1 MTCRRKKM
9 WKIYFWKKG
18 ADFFAWWTKIEIELK
33 VDLVF
38 FVECKKYSHF
48 SLHITTHVCIT
59 LNNKRQ
65 NMYLY
70 MKCSTAVPRL
80 TWFPTTWFHITWCFI
95 LVPKN
100 SHNVIL
106 VHKKIT
112 LWESFCEKNIL
123 LKTPITWFSANV
135 IFQKKSQSL

>member
-1 MTCRRKKM
+1 MIHHKKTRRWLAEERKCERST
-9 WKIYFWKKG
+9 FEKKG

-48 SLHITTHVCIT
+48 SLHITTHVCIN

-80 TWFPTTWFHITWCFI
+80 TWF
-95 LVPKN
+95 
-100 SHNVIL
+100 S
-106 VHKKIT
+106 
-112 LWESFCEKNIL
+112 
-123 LKTPITWFSANV
+123 ITWFLIIRLIRCYCYV
-135 IFQKKSQSL
+135 LLDSQNSHVLWDFYLIKPHKTWEFWLSNRT